1 MKVGILFNPNYF
13 NAFAKLSKAQ
23 LPIKAAWDLK
33 KVKKKMQEELEHAEG
48 VKKDLIDQY
57 AEKNEDGSIKFVNE
71 QGQVSFS
78 KENEIEVN
86 KKFGELVN
94 TDIEI
99 TFEKLSVDLFKDVSF
114 SSEEIEML
122 EDFISFE

>member
-23 LPIKAAWDLK
+23 LPVKAAWELK
-33 KVKKKMQEELEHAEG
+33 KIKKKMQEELAHAEA
-48 VKKDLIDQY
+48 VKKDLVDQY
-57 AEKNEDGSIKFVNE
+57 AEKNEDGTVKLLNE
-71 QGQVSFS
+71 QGNVSFT

-99 TFEKLSVDLFKDVSF
+99 SFVKLSVDLFKDVSF
-114 SSEEIEML
+114 SSEEVEML